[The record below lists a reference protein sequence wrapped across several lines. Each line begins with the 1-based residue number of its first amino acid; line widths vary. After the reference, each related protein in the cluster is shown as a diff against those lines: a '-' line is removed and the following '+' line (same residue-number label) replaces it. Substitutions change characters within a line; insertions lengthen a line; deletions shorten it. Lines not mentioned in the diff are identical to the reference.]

1 MRFLTGLH
9 WMVLAMMISIASTF
23 MPLTQII
30 DKKSIYPENIIFGKI
45 CLHQKLTNHVSHGS
59 IPTYG
64 LKGFI
69 FPLIYCSM
77 ILFWKM
83 KIHSIMKTKCS
94 SFKTYSCCGGKYR
107 RNLQTFRENLA
118 QSIYWIIF
126 IVLENVLVLFL
137 EIFSEELGEK
147 NVFIIYNVFFVLLA
161 DIVSG
166 LLIPIKYI
174 ITSRKKYQILWI
186 NSIKDEVN
194 IRSPQTSVK
203 IPRREF
209 IPERFFISSQNSPR
223 KKSMNKS
230 IVLSRKEMSSL
241 SVIES

>member
-1 MRFLTGLH
+1 
-9 WMVLAMMISIASTF
+9 
-23 MPLTQII
+23 MPLTQIL
-30 DKKSIYPENIIFGKI
+30 DNKSIYPENIIFGKI
-45 CLHQKLTNHVSHGS
+45 CLHQKLTNHMSHGI

-69 FPLIYCSM
+69 FPLIHCSM

-83 KIHSIMKTKCS
+83 KIQSIMKTKCS
-94 SFKTYSCCGGKYR
+94 SYKTYSCCGRKYR

-137 EIFSEELGEK
+137 EIFSEAEELGEK
-147 NVFIIYNVFFVLLA
+147 KDFIIYNVFFILFA

-174 ITSRKKYQILWI
+174 IISKKKYQIFWI

-194 IRSPQTSVK
+194 ARSPQPLVK

-209 IPERFFISSQNSPR
+209 TPETFFISSQNSPR
-223 KKSMNKS
+223 KKSKS
-230 IVLSRKEMSSL
+230 IVIPKKEMDSFL
-241 SVIES
+241 SVIEIKINRNSH

>member
-23 MPLTQII
+23 MPLTQIL
-30 DKKSIYPENIIFGKI
+30 DNKHIYPENIIFGKI
-45 CLHQKLTNHVSHGS
+45 CLHQKLTNHMSDGS

-83 KIHSIMKTKCS
+83 KIQSLMKTKCS
-94 SFKTYSCCGGKYR
+94 SFKNYSCCGGKYR

-126 IVLENVLVLFL
+126 IVLENIIVLFL
-137 EIFSEELGEK
+137 EIFSEDLGEQK
-147 NVFIIYNVFFVLLA
+147 VFIIYNVFFVLFA

-174 ITSRKKYQILWI
+174 ILSKKNYQILWI

-194 IRSPQTSVK
+194 KRSPQTSVK

-209 IPERFFISSQNSPR
+209 TPENWSILQNSLR

-230 IVLSRKEMSSL
+230 RVVPRKEMSSL
-241 SVIES
+241 SVIEI